1 MVKNFAFGVLLVV
14 ITGLLIFGAV
24 NQTMAN
30 NDPSSEAR
38 GSGLKNTATPQP
50 GAQVAT
56 GNSYGQGNGGS
67 RNGRTSN
74 GTGSFQNLPP
84 AQDGDLSADELA
96 ALSYMR
102 EEEKLAHDV
111 YVMLYANWGLTIF
124 QNISQSELTHT
135 NAVKALIDRYG
146 IEDPVS
152 KGIGVFSNP
161 DLQDL
166 YDDLISRGS
175 QSLAEALKVGTAIEE
190 IDILDLKSRLERTD
204 NADIQQVFANLER
217 GSENHLRAFVSTL
230 NQQTGEFY
238 QPQYLS
244 AEEYKLIIES
254 AMGNGRSQGY
264 GQGGRGSG
272 QRGKGGRP

>member
-1 MVKNFAFGVLLVV
+1 MVKKIVIGVIFVV

-30 NDPSSEAR
+30 NVPSSEAR

-56 GNSYGQGNGGS
+56 GNSYGLGNSGS
-67 RNGRTSN
+67 RNGQTSN

-84 AQDGDLSADELA
+84 AQAGDLNADESA

-111 YVMLYANWGLTIF
+111 YVMLYAEWGLNIF
-124 QNISQSELTHT
+124 QNISQSEQTHT
-135 NAVKALIDRYG
+135 DAVKVLIDRNG
-146 IEDPVS
+146 IEDPAS
-152 KGIGVFSNP
+152 KEIGVFSNP
-161 DLQDL
+161 DLQAL
-166 YDDLISRGS
+166 YDELVTQGS
-175 QSLAEALKVGTAIEE
+175 QSLAEALRVGAAIEE
-190 IDILDLKSRLERTD
+190 IDILDLKSRLKLTD
-204 NADIQQVFANLER
+204 KADIQQVFTNLER

-230 NQQTGEFY
+230 NRQTGDSY

-244 AEEYKLIIES
+244 AEDYKSIIES
-254 AMGNGRSQGY
+254 AMGSGRGQGH

-272 QRGKGGRP
+272 QGGKGGRP